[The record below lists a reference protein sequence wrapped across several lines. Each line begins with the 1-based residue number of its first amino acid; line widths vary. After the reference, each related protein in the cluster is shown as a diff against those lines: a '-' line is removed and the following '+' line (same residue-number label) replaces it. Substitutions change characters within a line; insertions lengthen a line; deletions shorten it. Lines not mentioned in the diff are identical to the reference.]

1 MRRVVPL
8 AIAPIWVM
16 ILMLPACSREA
27 DHGPPSVNLGDSMC
41 DECGMIVSDERFAT
55 ASVIMGD
62 RGRKS
67 LIFDDFNCQFNFE
80 RKLPELEVITRW
92 SHDYG
97 SSAWIETAKGW
108 FVTSPEIHTPMA
120 SSMVFFQSRSD
131 ADQFAESV
139 SGTVV
144 SSESIR

>member
-1 MRRVVPL
+1 
-8 AIAPIWVM
+8 
-16 ILMLPACSREA
+16 
-27 DHGPPSVNLGDSMC
+27 MC

-55 ASVIMGD
+55 SSVIMGD
-62 RGRKS
+62 RGRQS

-80 RKLPELEVITRW
+80 HKYPELEVITRW

-97 SSAWIETAKGW
+97 SLAWIETAEGW

-139 SGTVV
+139 SGTVH
-144 SSESIR
+144 SIKTFQ

>member
-1 MRRVVPL
+1 MRYLVSFAIVPL
-8 AIAPIWVM
+8 CVM
-16 ILMLPACSREA
+16 ILLLPSCSREG
-27 DHGPPSVNLGDSMC
+27 DHGPPSITLGDSMC
-41 DECGMIVSDERFAT
+41 NECGMIVSDERFAT
-55 ASVIMGD
+55 SSVIMGD
-62 RGRKS
+62 RGRQPM
-67 LIFDDFNCQFNFE
+67 IFDDFNCQFNFE
-80 RKLPELEVITRW
+80 HKHPELEVITRW

-97 SSAWIETAKGW
+97 SSAWAETAKGW

-144 SSESIR
+144 SFESIR